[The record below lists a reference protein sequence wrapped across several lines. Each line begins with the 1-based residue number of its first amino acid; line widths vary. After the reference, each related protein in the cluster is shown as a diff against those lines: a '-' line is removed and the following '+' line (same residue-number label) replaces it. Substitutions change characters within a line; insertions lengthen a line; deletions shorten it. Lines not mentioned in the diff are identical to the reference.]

1 MAQFTTA
8 LANDFNTVRNIVANN
23 LGTGS
28 GTKGYGSPVS
38 SFVVAPNGFISAT
51 EFTALAND
59 INACYRHIT
68 NANASLAPVVANSV
82 VTWANFVTYQAAATY
97 INNNSDTNG
106 GAVSTPSNSVTLPA
120 GWGNASGNEVATMNG
135 TLTFASAE
143 AMRFFFNQ
151 ANSIR
156 MTGSGSGGTDIKGPM
171 FSTLAGSINL
181 NFNQTNYRTSTGA
194 NQTAKS
200 NTNPYGYSGPV
211 NFPAVDSQIRVAFG
225 APSGNTI
232 SFSIICFD
240 TGDDNVVE
248 SDVTSTLVFTI
259 TRTVSNTVG
268 TTAYDP
274 TVTFGSWSYSAS

>member
-1 MAQFTTA
+1 MAQFTLA
-8 LANDFNTVRNIVANN
+8 LANEYNTVRNTVVNV
-23 LGTGS
+23 LGTGA
-28 GTKGYGSPVS
+28 GTKGYGSPIS
-38 SFVVAPNGFISAT
+38 SYTVAVGNFIGSA
-51 EFTALAND
+51 EFTALTSD

-68 NANASLAPVVANSV
+68 NANASLAPVVANGII
-82 VTWANFVTYQAAATY
+82 TWANFLSYQQAATF
-97 INNNSDTNG
+97 IDNNSDTNG

-135 TLTFASAE
+135 TLTFASAG

-156 MTGSGSGGTDIKGPM
+156 MTGSGVGGSDIKGPM

-181 NFNQTNYRTSTGA
+181 NFNQANYRTSTGA
-194 NQTAKS
+194 SQTAKS
-200 NTNPYGYSGPV
+200 TTNPYGYSGPV
-211 NFPAVDSQIRVAFG
+211 NTPAVDSQIVVTFS

-232 SFSIICFD
+232 NFSIVCYD

-248 SDVTSTLVFTI
+248 SDVTSTLTFTV
-259 TRTVSNTVG
+259 TRTVSNTAG

>member
-1 MAQFTTA
+1 VSIGNF
-8 LANDFNTVRNIVANN
+8 I
-23 LGTGS
+23 GS
-28 GTKGYGSPVS
+28 
-38 SFVVAPNGFISAT
+38 A
-51 EFTALAND
+51 EFTALASD

-68 NANASLAPVVANSV
+68 NANATLAPIVTNGV

-106 GAVSTPSNSVTLPA
+106 GAVSTPANSVTLPA

-135 TLTFASAE
+135 TITFANAE

-156 MTGSGSGGTDIKGPM
+156 MTGSGSGGSDVKGPM
-171 FSTLAGSINL
+171 FSTLAASINL

-194 NQTAKS
+194 TQTAKS

-211 NFPAVDSQIRVAFG
+211 LSPAVDSQIRVTFG

-248 SDVTSTLVFTI
+248 SDVTSTLVFTV
-259 TRTVSNTVG
+259 TRTVSNTAG

>member
-1 MAQFTTA
+1 MAQFTKV
-8 LANDFNTVRNIVANN
+8 LANDFNTVRNIVVNN
-23 LGTGS
+23 LGTGA
-28 GTKGYGSPVS
+28 GTKGYGSPINS
-38 SFVVAPNGFISAT
+38 APVAVNSFISPV
-51 EFTALAND
+51 EFTALAAD

-68 NANASLAPVVANSV
+68 NANATLAPVVSNSI
-82 VTWANFVTYQAAATY
+82 VTWANFLTYQAAATY

-106 GAVSTPSNSVTLPA
+106 GAVTTPSNSVTLPA

-135 TLTFASAE
+135 TLTFANAE

-156 MTGSGSGGTDIKGPM
+156 MTGSGSGGTDVKGPM
-171 FSTLAGSINL
+171 FSTLAASINL
-181 NFNQTNYRTSTGA
+181 NFNQSNYRTSVGA
-194 NQTAKS
+194 SQTAKS

-211 NFPAVDSQIRVAFG
+211 NFPAVDSQIQVSFG

-232 SFSIICFD
+232 SFSIVCYD

-248 SDVTSTLVFTI
+248 SNVTSTLVFTI
-259 TRTVSNTVG
+259 TRTVSNTAG